1 MNKEIYFD
9 SREAVAI
16 GTAQPFSVVGVGS
29 TLRFAN
35 PGAGITEIFAP
46 LQTLYLPKHGLV
58 TGDKVTYQAD
68 GSGDYNIG
76 IITASNQVATGD
88 SCSLSDY
95 SSLWVAK
102 ISDHYIG
109 VSTVKVGMGSTGS
122 FAGIAATTE
131 HQGLVYFNH
140 FG

>member
-1 MNKEIYFD
+1 MNNAVSGVSHTITTVLTELPRKFTIQPSGGTTSYPNRMNKEVYFD
-9 SREAVAI
+9 ARESVAI

-68 GSGDYNIG
+68 GS
-76 IITASNQVATGD
+76 
-88 SCSLSDY
+88 
-95 SSLWVAK
+95 
-102 ISDHYIG
+102 
-109 VSTVKVGMGSTGS
+109 
-122 FAGIAATTE
+122 
-131 HQGLVYFNH
+131 
-140 FG
+140 